1 MSSYLR
7 TIILLFRRFTP
18 NAVNAHENLLKNCV
32 KRAEKYD
39 KGRYLP
45 LFLVTLPHTH
55 SFNQAN
61 RTTPE
66 LLILNPTERNIFFS
80 RNKNRDSVSRDSKF
94 HLKKLCDNTRCSD
107 ENSKRI
113 FTESANTLNLNPHP
127 NKIME
132 ERYNQSE
139 LIMRMKRKFE
149 RKNQHDLNTKPK

>member
-1 MSSYLR
+1 
-7 TIILLFRRFTP
+7 
-18 NAVNAHENLLKNCV
+18 
-32 KRAEKYD
+32 
-39 KGRYLP
+39 

-80 RNKNRDSVSRDSKF
+80 RNNNRDFISRELKF
-94 HLKKLCDNTRCSD
+94 HLKKLCEITHVVQN

-132 ERYNQSE
+132 ERLNLSD
-139 LIMRMKRKFE
+139 LITRIKRKFE
-149 RKNQHDLNTKPK
+149 RKIQHDLNTKPK